1 MAETEEKSY
10 ILIVEDDQN
19 IAELIQLYLTSHGY
33 AVKIDADGAAVEEHL
48 QSGQVQLVILDLLL
62 PRRSGWEICR
72 KIRGRGDTP
81 VIILTAKGDLRDKLL
96 GFELGAD
103 DYIVKPFDPLELV
116 ARVKAVLRRSGERA
130 ARDAVSAAGAGA
142 NAAGAAA
149 GGAASNEAGGAARV
163 AGAGANVPGGTAA
176 GAVAPGGTAVGTAA
190 GDAVSAAGAADDPRA
205 GPAGKAAP
213 GAAGEIKDG
222 GAGKTAFRPA
232 DGTPGGKNSA
242 AGGGAVDGALPGTG
256 SGDPG
261 GAAVNLPGLRV
272 DLGAYEV
279 LAAGE
284 KIELTRRETELLYFL
299 AAHPNRVFTRE
310 YLLKE
315 LWGYDYLGG
324 TRTVDVHINRL
335 RDKIEKPGLPWQI
348 KTVWGVGY
356 KFEID

>member
-1 MAETEEKSY
+1 MAGLEEKSY

-33 AVKIDADGAAVEEHL
+33 AVKIDADGASVEEHL
-48 QSGQVQLVILDLLL
+48 QSGQAELVILDLLL

-72 KIRGRGDTP
+72 KIRSRGSTP

-130 ARDAVSAAGAGA
+130 AG
-142 NAAGAAA
+142 
-149 GGAASNEAGGAARV
+149 
-163 AGAGANVPGGTAA
+163 
-176 GAVAPGGTAVGTAA
+176 GAVAPGGTAVGAAA
-190 GDAVSAAGAADDPRA
+190 GDAASAAGAADDPRA
-205 GPAGKAAP
+205 GPAGRAASD
-213 GAAGEIKDG
+213 AAGEIRGG
-222 GAGKTAFRPA
+222 GAGGAAFRPA
-232 DGTPGGKNSA
+232 NETAGARNSGAGA
-242 AGGGAVDGALPGTG
+242 ALSGTG
-256 SGDPG
+256 SGEPG

-356 KFEID
+356 KFEIN